1 MKSTSRNL
9 LNVEVVN
16 RESIARDVVQ
26 LTVQDSDGGSLPAWA
41 PGAHVDV
48 YLPGM
53 LRHYSLCGN
62 PEDLTTYEFAVLFEP
77 AGRGGSKYVHEQL
90 VLGSRIQMG
99 RPRNHF
105 KLIDAPGYVFVA
117 GGIGI
122 TPIRAMV
129 NACERAGKPWS
140 LYYGG
145 RRRASMAF
153 FDEFS
158 RAGDRAHLLPQD
170 VHGLLNL
177 SAILTEAP
185 PEHAVYCCGPERLL
199 HAIEEVVLAIGREV
213 HVERFAPS
221 VPKHQLDDRPVT
233 VVCADSG
240 QTVRVDAQVTI
251 LDALIAAGVDV
262 NYDCRDGTCGTCELE
277 VIEGDPEHRDAI
289 LSLRDRLSG
298 SLMYP
303 CVSRARG
310 ERLILDV

>member
-1 MKSTSRNL
+1 M
-9 LNVEVVN
+9 
-16 RESIARDVVQ
+16 
-26 LTVQDSDGGSLPAWA
+26 
-41 PGAHVDV
+41 
-48 YLPGM
+48 
-53 LRHYSLCGN
+53 
-62 PEDLTTYEFAVLFEP
+62 
-77 AGRGGSKYVHEQL
+77 HEQL
-90 VLGSRIQMG
+90 DLGSRIQIG

-129 NACERAGKPWS
+129 NACERSGKPWR

-145 RRRASMAF
+145 RRRASMAY

-158 RAGDRAHLLPQD
+158 GMDGRAHLLPQD
-170 VHGLLNL
+170 VHGLLKL
-177 SAILTEAP
+177 SSILAEAP
-185 PEHAVYCCGPERLL
+185 ADHAIYCCGPEQLL
-199 HAIEEVVLAIGREV
+199 HAIEEVALSIGREV

-221 VPKHQLDDRPVT
+221 VAKHQPDDRPVT
-233 VVCADSG
+233 VVCAESG
-240 QTVRVDAQVTI
+240 QTVQVGPQVTV

-277 VIEGDPEHRDAI
+277 VVEGEPDHRDAI
-289 LSLRDRLSG
+289 LSLTDRLSG
-298 SLMYP
+298 NVMYP